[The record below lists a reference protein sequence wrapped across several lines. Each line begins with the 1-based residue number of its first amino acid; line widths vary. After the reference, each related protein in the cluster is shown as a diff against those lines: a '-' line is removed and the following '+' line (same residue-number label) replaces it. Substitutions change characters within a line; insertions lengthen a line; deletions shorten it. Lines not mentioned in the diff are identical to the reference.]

1 MTTVPS
7 YTLELRAAADQRRRL
22 QSSIAELRSQVRER
36 FAINKKRNELPQA
49 IGSRFVASFVVLL
62 ALTRILWRSHGRRNR

>member
-7 YTLELRAAADQRRRL
+7 YTLELRAADQRRRL
-22 QSSIAELRSQVRER
+22 QSSISELRSQVRER
-36 FAINKKRNELPQA
+36 FDINKKRNELPQA
-49 IGSRFVASFVVLL
+49 IGFRLVASFVVLL

>member
-7 YTLELRAAADQRRRL
+7 YTLELRAADQRRRL
-22 QSSIAELRSQVRER
+22 QSSISELRSQVRER
-36 FAINKKRNELPQA
+36 FDINKKRNELPQA
-49 IGSRFVASFVVLL
+49 IGSRLVASFVVLL